1 MARSPIL
8 TIKVEDTQ
16 FQQFMKS
23 FNDLSS
29 KIKNLSTQFNQLNN
43 TIKKTSLATQALQA
57 SFNAINTVSKS
68 ILSNVGGITKHFI
81 RWSTI
86 IGSVTAL
93 LGMGGGLFGIERLAA
108 SIQARRRQ
116 MLGLGG
122 DWGATRAAEIH
133 GQTLFGGG
141 TSNILQ
147 NIRMGTGGSQDQLSA
162 LMAMG
167 VPYGTKKS
175 PEELLTEI
183 LPKVHKILKSAGPN
197 LALSV
202 AKGYGLDKIFT
213 DPMDLIRLS
222 TEDGMKEI
230 QLREERIRKDKELLK
245 LSPEAQK
252 GWENLRDQL
261 LSAGA
266 QIETIFGEKLASL
279 SQPLSEL
286 SKEFVRLVRA
296 FMDSPLVERAI
307 RKLSKWMEDFAKEL
321 EESKLDDKL
330 KEFSDYVESWIP
342 YLKQFKQTISD
353 LTDVINNAARILK
366 PVDRA
371 VTPPG
376 WANDFYKDATKWL
389 RDQFLGG
396 GLSRGEPGS
405 PGAPS
410 GFAPSPDTAAPST
423 GGTGKQ
429 SFNVPGSSLF
439 AGGSRALTSLAGNT
453 FGGNSFGGATV
464 RTASFGGNTG
474 IRGGAVNSTSGTTA
488 MNFGGGISRNYAA
501 FSGGPT
507 TGGSLGQLFAGG
519 TTNVSAPS
527 VRMASWNGAVNKAAP
542 RGGNSNVSISSNNK
556 MAMGM
561 FGRGNQ
567 GPLSVDNWQSNRTAS
582 LTIRNVPGSNVF
594 MSGAGMAV

>member
-1 MARSPIL
+1 
-8 TIKVEDTQ
+8 
-16 FQQFMKS
+16 
-23 FNDLSS
+23 
-29 KIKNLSTQFNQLNN
+29 
-43 TIKKTSLATQALQA
+43 
-57 SFNAINTVSKS
+57 
-68 ILSNVGGITKHFI
+68 
-81 RWSTI
+81 
-86 IGSVTAL
+86 
-93 LGMGGGLFGIERLAA
+93 
-108 SIQARRRQ
+108 
-116 MLGLGG
+116 
-122 DWGATRAAEIH
+122 
-133 GQTLFGGG
+133 
-141 TSNILQ
+141 
-147 NIRMGTGGSQDQLSA
+147 
-162 LMAMG
+162 
-167 VPYGTKKS
+167 
-175 PEELLTEI
+175 
-183 LPKVHKILKSAGPN
+183 
-197 LALSV
+197 
-202 AKGYGLDKIFT
+202 
-213 DPMDLIRLS
+213 MDLIRLS

-286 SKEFVRLVRA
+286 SREFVRLVKA
-296 FMDSPLVERAI
+296 FMDSPLVEQAI
-307 RKLSKWMEDFAKEL
+307 KKLSKWMEDFAKEL

-342 YLKQFKQTISD
+342 YLKQFKQTIQD
-353 LTDVINNAARILK
+353 LTDIINNAARILK

-376 WANDFYKDATKWL
+376 YARDFYKDATKWL

-396 GLSRGEPGS
+396 GLDRGGT
-405 PGAPS
+405 APWDTTP
-410 GFAPSPDTAAPST
+410 APTPSTPVPST

-429 SFNVPGSSLF
+429 SFNFPGSSLF
-439 AGGSRALTSLAGNT
+439 AGGSKALTNFAGNM
-453 FGGNSFGGATV
+453 FGGTSFGGANV
-464 RTASFGGNTG
+464 RTASLGGSTGANTSVASFGGSTSTMNLA
-474 IRGGAVNSTSGTTA
+474 GGA
-488 MNFGGGISRNYAA
+488 SRSYAS
-501 FSGGPT
+501 FRGGPT

-542 RGGNSNVSISSNNK
+542 RGGNSNLSISSNNK
-556 MAMGM
+556 MAFGM
-561 FGRGNQ
+561 AGRGNQ